1 MSTETQN
8 FRSRSRTLPA
18 RVKIEQRIGQDT
30 IPRPRS
36 PMRRLADIL
45 KRKKKRGKGDAD
57 SFNKLPLEKQAWFHG
72 KITADFAE
80 RYLRRDGHFL
90 VREDPA
96 KPGSCFI
103 VVRHKRE
110 SIHVPLCKVNS
121 SKGTRIKFRTEDSE
135 NSFDS
140 IPELIN
146 YYVSEGKPLSPKTQA
161 VITHA
166 VSRDATLLSTDDFHN
181 RYVFNASPSNGCPPK
196 APGTGPLRQ
205 KKLDKYT
212 RKNSDPGLHFTVNNG
227 SNVLSEKLNGVHVA
241 SGNVIGTVQSKQRQ
255 KIPGQFLE
263 KASKEENISDR
274 FYEAPFGENETNIE
288 GEIAEDP
295 YHYYEKP
302 DLKVDSDN
310 FYDKPT
316 EPKNSTIRREE
327 KREENCV
334 LESEES
340 FSVNPDQTQ
349 VGESFYNEPSLENYS
364 QAMNDRPP
372 SVGSQNSLGNQLN
385 DSANQSPEDVYDK
398 PRASTEGLYDS
409 PKGSRDDLYD
419 KPPPRPKRVVSFRK
433 SDPTLSDKE
442 VLPRPKL
449 VSRSSAPSSPSCPG
463 EGLLAVQSKIED
475 GVFPD
480 KRHSGDNLTAA
491 QIKGVSSEGVN
502 NTSDKPTGAESK
514 LRYSTPPKK
523 PQRPSLS
530 RSKSEQSPHSKQD
543 FYDSPRSKS
552 VSADDSA
559 FKSEETATR
568 LQPES
573 PKPLDK
579 KGIFLS
585 VMKKIGEKL
594 LTPFLETD
602 CLTLARHITRVDL
615 VLVWGEEPHR
625 CSWSIEDG
633 TGGAKGLEILT
644 LPQGREKRSELL
656 QRFANLSHWVATL
669 VVAAGDLG
677 TREKVLSKLIE
688 LADILSDKL
697 GNLISFMAV
706 MEGLALPQVTRL
718 HHTWS
723 CLHHRCCSTA
733 ILYHS
738 TLKPLAGLLSSGAP
752 SPFPGVC
759 LPYIVPLVRYMEMT
773 PDEILHDWAHSEV
786 DLGLE
791 VILAHLASGRAL
803 TQQLEEFRQEA
814 ISRLKTREYVV
825 NALLFEYFQEKVN
838 VGNVLG
844 LGPDPSNRTTKLK
857 TLLQWLSE
865 SAENS
870 AVSSAGV

>member
-18 RVKIEQRIGQDT
+18 RVKIEQKIGQDT

-45 KRKKKRGKGDAD
+45 KRKKKRGKGEAD

-181 RYVFNASPSNGCPPK
+181 RYVFNASPSNGCAPK

-205 KKLDKYT
+205 KKLDKYA

-227 SNVLSEKLNGVHVA
+227 SNVLSEKLNGVNVA

-316 EPKNSTIRREE
+316 EPKNSTVKRT
-327 KREENCV
+327 REENCV
-334 LESEES
+334 LESEDS

-372 SVGSQNSLGNQLN
+372 SVGSQNSLGNQSN

-409 PKGSRDDLYD
+409 PKGSQDNLYD

-449 VSRSSAPSSPSCPG
+449 VSRSSAPSSPSYPG

-491 QIKGVSSEGVN
+491 QIKGLVN
-502 NTSDKPTGAESK
+502 STSDKPTGAESK

-825 NALLFEYFQEKVN
+825 NTLLFEYFQEKVN

>member
-1 MSTETQN
+1 M
-8 FRSRSRTLPA
+8 FVLFC
-18 RVKIEQRIGQDT
+18 
-30 IPRPRS
+30 
-36 PMRRLADIL
+36 RLADIL

-57 SFNKLPLEKQAWFHG
+57 SFDKLPLEKQAWFHG

-121 SKGTRIKFRTEDSE
+121 SKGTRIKFRTEDSV

-146 YYVSEGKPLSPKTQA
+146 YYVSEIKPLSPKTQA

-205 KKLDKYT
+205 KKLDKYA
-212 RKNSDPGLHFTVNNG
+212 RKNSDPGLHLTVNNEN
-227 SNVLSEKLNGVHVA
+227 NVLSEKLNGVHVA
-241 SGNVIGTVQSKQRQ
+241 SGNVIVTVQSKQRQ
-255 KIPGQFLE
+255 NVPGQFLE
-263 KASKEENISDR
+263 KASKEENITDR
-274 FYEAPFGENETNIE
+274 FYEAPLGENETNIE

-316 EPKNSTIRREE
+316 EPKNSTIKRT
-327 KREENCV
+327 REENRV
-334 LESEES
+334 IESEES

-349 VGESFYNEPSLENYS
+349 VGESFYNEPSLENHS
-364 QAMNDRPP
+364 QAMNDDRPP
-372 SVGSQNSLGNQLN
+372 SVGSQNSLGNQSN
-385 DSANQSPEDVYDK
+385 DRANQSPEDVYDK

-419 KPPPRPKRVVSFRK
+419 KPPPRPKRVVSFRN
-433 SDPTLSDKE
+433 SDPALSDKE

-463 EGLLAVQSKIED
+463 KGLIAVQFKIED

-480 KRHSGDNLTAA
+480 KRHSGGNLTAV

-502 NTSDKPTGAESK
+502 STFDKPTAAESR
-514 LRYSTPPKK
+514 LGYSTPPKK

-552 VSADDSA
+552 VSADDNA

-585 VMKKIGEKL
+585 VMKKISEKL

-656 QRFANLSHWVATL
+656 QR
-669 VVAAGDLG
+669 
-677 TREKVLSKLIE
+677 
-688 LADILSDKL
+688 
-697 GNLISFMAV
+697 
-706 MEGLALPQVTRL
+706 
-718 HHTWS
+718 
-723 CLHHRCCSTA
+723 
-733 ILYHS
+733 
-738 TLKPLAGLLSSGAP
+738 
-752 SPFPGVC
+752 
-759 LPYIVPLVRYMEMT
+759 
-773 PDEILHDWAHSEV
+773 
-786 DLGLE
+786 
-791 VILAHLASGRAL
+791 
-803 TQQLEEFRQEA
+803 
-814 ISRLKTREYVV
+814 
-825 NALLFEYFQEKVN
+825 
-838 VGNVLG
+838 
-844 LGPDPSNRTTKLK
+844 
-857 TLLQWLSE
+857 
-865 SAENS
+865 
-870 AVSSAGV
+870 

>member
-1 MSTETQN
+1 M
-8 FRSRSRTLPA
+8 
-18 RVKIEQRIGQDT
+18 
-30 IPRPRS
+30 
-36 PMRRLADIL
+36 
-45 KRKKKRGKGDAD
+45 
-57 SFNKLPLEKQAWFHG
+57 EKQAWFHG

-80 RYLRRDGHFL
+80 RYLRHDGHFL

-181 RYVFNASPSNGCPPK
+181 RYVFNASPSNGCAPK

-205 KKLDKYT
+205 KKLDKYA

-227 SNVLSEKLNGVHVA
+227 NNVLSEKLNNGVHVA

-316 EPKNSTIRREE
+316 EPKNSTVKRT
-327 KREENCV
+327 REENCV
-334 LESEES
+334 LESEDS

-372 SVGSQNSLGNQLN
+372 SVGSQNSLGNQSN

-409 PKGSRDDLYD
+409 PKGSQDNLYD

-449 VSRSSAPSSPSCPG
+449 VSRSSAPSSPSCPS

-480 KRHSGDNLTAA
+480 KRHSGDNLTTA
-491 QIKGVSSEGVN
+491 QIKGLVN
-502 NTSDKPTGAESK
+502 STSDKPTGAESK

-656 QRFANLSHWVATL
+656 QR
-669 VVAAGDLG
+669 
-677 TREKVLSKLIE
+677 
-688 LADILSDKL
+688 
-697 GNLISFMAV
+697 
-706 MEGLALPQVTRL
+706 
-718 HHTWS
+718 
-723 CLHHRCCSTA
+723 
-733 ILYHS
+733 
-738 TLKPLAGLLSSGAP
+738 
-752 SPFPGVC
+752 
-759 LPYIVPLVRYMEMT
+759 
-773 PDEILHDWAHSEV
+773 
-786 DLGLE
+786 
-791 VILAHLASGRAL
+791 
-803 TQQLEEFRQEA
+803 
-814 ISRLKTREYVV
+814 
-825 NALLFEYFQEKVN
+825 
-838 VGNVLG
+838 
-844 LGPDPSNRTTKLK
+844 
-857 TLLQWLSE
+857 
-865 SAENS
+865 
-870 AVSSAGV
+870 

>member
-18 RVKIEQRIGQDT
+18 RVKIEQKIGQDT

-45 KRKKKRGKGDAD
+45 KRKKKRGKGEAD

-166 VSRDATLLSTDDFHN
+166 VSRDATLLSTDDFNN

-205 KKLDKYT
+205 KKLDKYA

-227 SNVLSEKLNGVHVA
+227 NNVLSEKLNGVHVA

-316 EPKNSTIRREE
+316 EPKNSTVKRT
-327 KREENCV
+327 REENCV

-340 FSVNPDQTQ
+340 FSVNPNQTQ

-364 QAMNDRPP
+364 QAINDRPP
-372 SVGSQNSLGNQLN
+372 SVGSQNSLGNQSN

-398 PRASTEGLYDS
+398 PRASTDGLYDS
-409 PKGSRDDLYD
+409 PKGSQDNLYD

-491 QIKGVSSEGVN
+491 QIKGLVN
-502 NTSDKPTGAESK
+502 STSDKPTGAESK

-825 NALLFEYFQEKVN
+825 NTLLFEYFQEKVN

>member
-1 MSTETQN
+1 M
-8 FRSRSRTLPA
+8 
-18 RVKIEQRIGQDT
+18 
-30 IPRPRS
+30 
-36 PMRRLADIL
+36 
-45 KRKKKRGKGDAD
+45 
-57 SFNKLPLEKQAWFHG
+57 EKQAWFHG

-80 RYLRRDGHFL
+80 RYLRHDGHFL

-181 RYVFNASPSNGCPPK
+181 RYVFNASPSNGCAPK

-205 KKLDKYT
+205 KKLDKYA

-227 SNVLSEKLNGVHVA
+227 NNVLSEKLNNGVHVA

-316 EPKNSTIRREE
+316 EPKNSTVKRT
-327 KREENCV
+327 REENCV
-334 LESEES
+334 LESEDS

-372 SVGSQNSLGNQLN
+372 SVGSQNSLGNQSN

-409 PKGSRDDLYD
+409 PKGSQDNLYD

-475 GVFPD
+475 GVFLD
-480 KRHSGDNLTAA
+480 KRHSGDNLTTA
-491 QIKGVSSEGVN
+491 QIKGLVN
-502 NTSDKPTGAESK
+502 STSDKPTGAESK

-656 QRFANLSHWVATL
+656 QR
-669 VVAAGDLG
+669 
-677 TREKVLSKLIE
+677 
-688 LADILSDKL
+688 
-697 GNLISFMAV
+697 
-706 MEGLALPQVTRL
+706 
-718 HHTWS
+718 
-723 CLHHRCCSTA
+723 
-733 ILYHS
+733 
-738 TLKPLAGLLSSGAP
+738 
-752 SPFPGVC
+752 
-759 LPYIVPLVRYMEMT
+759 
-773 PDEILHDWAHSEV
+773 
-786 DLGLE
+786 
-791 VILAHLASGRAL
+791 
-803 TQQLEEFRQEA
+803 
-814 ISRLKTREYVV
+814 
-825 NALLFEYFQEKVN
+825 
-838 VGNVLG
+838 
-844 LGPDPSNRTTKLK
+844 
-857 TLLQWLSE
+857 
-865 SAENS
+865 
-870 AVSSAGV
+870 

>member
-1 MSTETQN
+1 M
-8 FRSRSRTLPA
+8 
-18 RVKIEQRIGQDT
+18 
-30 IPRPRS
+30 
-36 PMRRLADIL
+36 
-45 KRKKKRGKGDAD
+45 
-57 SFNKLPLEKQAWFHG
+57 EKQAWFHG

-80 RYLRRDGHFL
+80 RYLRHDGHFL

-181 RYVFNASPSNGCPPK
+181 RYVFNASPSNGCAPK

-205 KKLDKYT
+205 KKLDKYA

-227 SNVLSEKLNGVHVA
+227 NNVLSEKLNNGVHVA

-316 EPKNSTIRREE
+316 EPKNSTVKRT
-327 KREENCV
+327 REENCV

-372 SVGSQNSLGNQLN
+372 SVGSQNSLGNQSN

-409 PKGSRDDLYD
+409 PKGSQDNLYD

-491 QIKGVSSEGVN
+491 QIKGLVN
-502 NTSDKPTGAESK
+502 STSDKPTGAESK

-656 QRFANLSHWVATL
+656 QR
-669 VVAAGDLG
+669 
-677 TREKVLSKLIE
+677 
-688 LADILSDKL
+688 
-697 GNLISFMAV
+697 
-706 MEGLALPQVTRL
+706 
-718 HHTWS
+718 
-723 CLHHRCCSTA
+723 
-733 ILYHS
+733 
-738 TLKPLAGLLSSGAP
+738 
-752 SPFPGVC
+752 
-759 LPYIVPLVRYMEMT
+759 
-773 PDEILHDWAHSEV
+773 
-786 DLGLE
+786 
-791 VILAHLASGRAL
+791 
-803 TQQLEEFRQEA
+803 
-814 ISRLKTREYVV
+814 
-825 NALLFEYFQEKVN
+825 
-838 VGNVLG
+838 
-844 LGPDPSNRTTKLK
+844 
-857 TLLQWLSE
+857 
-865 SAENS
+865 
-870 AVSSAGV
+870 

>member
-18 RVKIEQRIGQDT
+18 RVKIEQKIGQDT

-45 KRKKKRGKGDAD
+45 KRKKKRGKGEAD

-181 RYVFNASPSNGCPPK
+181 RYVFNASPSNGCAPK

-205 KKLDKYT
+205 KKLDKYA

-227 SNVLSEKLNGVHVA
+227 NNVLSEKLNGVHVA

-316 EPKNSTIRREE
+316 EPKNSTVKRT
-327 KREENCV
+327 REENCV
-334 LESEES
+334 LESEDS

-349 VGESFYNEPSLENYS
+349 VGESFYNEPLLENYS

-372 SVGSQNSLGNQLN
+372 SVGSQNSLGNQSN

-409 PKGSRDDLYD
+409 PKGSQDNLYD

-491 QIKGVSSEGVN
+491 QIKGLVN
-502 NTSDKPTGAESK
+502 STSDKPTGAESK

-825 NALLFEYFQEKVN
+825 NTLLFEYFQEKVN

-870 AVSSAGV
+870 AVSSAGM

>member
-1 MSTETQN
+1 M
-8 FRSRSRTLPA
+8 
-18 RVKIEQRIGQDT
+18 
-30 IPRPRS
+30 
-36 PMRRLADIL
+36 
-45 KRKKKRGKGDAD
+45 
-57 SFNKLPLEKQAWFHG
+57 EKQAWFHG

-80 RYLRRDGHFL
+80 RYLRHDGHFL

-103 VVRHKRE
+103 VVRHKRQ

-181 RYVFNASPSNGCPPK
+181 RYVFNASPSNGCAPK

-205 KKLDKYT
+205 KKLDKYA

-227 SNVLSEKLNGVHVA
+227 NNVLSEKLNNGVQVA

-316 EPKNSTIRREE
+316 EPKNSTVKRT
-327 KREENCV
+327 REENCV
-334 LESEES
+334 LESEDS

-372 SVGSQNSLGNQLN
+372 SVGSQNSLGNQSN
-385 DSANQSPEDVYDK
+385 DSANQCPEDVYDK

-409 PKGSRDDLYD
+409 PKGSQDNLYD

-480 KRHSGDNLTAA
+480 KRHSGDNLTTA
-491 QIKGVSSEGVN
+491 QIKGLVN
-502 NTSDKPTGAESK
+502 STSDKPTGAESK

-656 QRFANLSHWVATL
+656 QR
-669 VVAAGDLG
+669 
-677 TREKVLSKLIE
+677 
-688 LADILSDKL
+688 
-697 GNLISFMAV
+697 
-706 MEGLALPQVTRL
+706 
-718 HHTWS
+718 
-723 CLHHRCCSTA
+723 
-733 ILYHS
+733 
-738 TLKPLAGLLSSGAP
+738 
-752 SPFPGVC
+752 
-759 LPYIVPLVRYMEMT
+759 
-773 PDEILHDWAHSEV
+773 
-786 DLGLE
+786 
-791 VILAHLASGRAL
+791 
-803 TQQLEEFRQEA
+803 
-814 ISRLKTREYVV
+814 
-825 NALLFEYFQEKVN
+825 
-838 VGNVLG
+838 
-844 LGPDPSNRTTKLK
+844 
-857 TLLQWLSE
+857 
-865 SAENS
+865 
-870 AVSSAGV
+870 

>member
-18 RVKIEQRIGQDT
+18 RVKIEQKIGQDT

-45 KRKKKRGKGDAD
+45 KRKKKRGKGEAD

-166 VSRDATLLSTDDFHN
+166 VSRDATLLSTDDFNN

-205 KKLDKYT
+205 KKLDKYA

-227 SNVLSEKLNGVHVA
+227 NNVLSEKLNGVHVA

-316 EPKNSTIRREE
+316 EPKNSTVKRT
-327 KREENCV
+327 REENCV

-372 SVGSQNSLGNQLN
+372 SVGSQNSLGNQSN

-409 PKGSRDDLYD
+409 PKGSQDNLYD

-491 QIKGVSSEGVN
+491 QIKGLVN
-502 NTSDKPTGAESK
+502 STSDKPTGAESK

-559 FKSEETATR
+559 FKSEETPTR

-825 NALLFEYFQEKVN
+825 NTLLFEYFQEKVN

-870 AVSSAGV
+870 T

>member
-1 MSTETQN
+1 M
-8 FRSRSRTLPA
+8 FVLFC
-18 RVKIEQRIGQDT
+18 
-30 IPRPRS
+30 
-36 PMRRLADIL
+36 RLADIL
-45 KRKKKRGKGDAD
+45 KRKKKRGKGEAD

-80 RYLRRDGHFL
+80 RYLRHDGHFL

-181 RYVFNASPSNGCPPK
+181 RYVFNASPSNGCAPK

-205 KKLDKYT
+205 KKLDKYA

-227 SNVLSEKLNGVHVA
+227 NNVLSEKLNNGVHVA

-316 EPKNSTIRREE
+316 EPKNSTVKRT
-327 KREENCV
+327 REENCV
-334 LESEES
+334 LESEDS

-372 SVGSQNSLGNQLN
+372 SVGSQNSLGNQSN

-409 PKGSRDDLYD
+409 PKGSQDNLYD

-480 KRHSGDNLTAA
+480 KRHSGDNLTTA
-491 QIKGVSSEGVN
+491 QIKGLVN
-502 NTSDKPTGAESK
+502 STSDKPTGAESK

-656 QRFANLSHWVATL
+656 QR
-669 VVAAGDLG
+669 
-677 TREKVLSKLIE
+677 
-688 LADILSDKL
+688 
-697 GNLISFMAV
+697 
-706 MEGLALPQVTRL
+706 
-718 HHTWS
+718 
-723 CLHHRCCSTA
+723 
-733 ILYHS
+733 
-738 TLKPLAGLLSSGAP
+738 
-752 SPFPGVC
+752 
-759 LPYIVPLVRYMEMT
+759 
-773 PDEILHDWAHSEV
+773 
-786 DLGLE
+786 
-791 VILAHLASGRAL
+791 
-803 TQQLEEFRQEA
+803 
-814 ISRLKTREYVV
+814 
-825 NALLFEYFQEKVN
+825 
-838 VGNVLG
+838 
-844 LGPDPSNRTTKLK
+844 
-857 TLLQWLSE
+857 
-865 SAENS
+865 
-870 AVSSAGV
+870 

>member
-18 RVKIEQRIGQDT
+18 RVKIEQKIGQDT

-45 KRKKKRGKGDAD
+45 KRKKKRGKGEAD

-205 KKLDKYT
+205 KKLDKYA
-212 RKNSDPGLHFTVNNG
+212 RKNSDPGLHFTVNKG

-316 EPKNSTIRREE
+316 EPKNSTVKRT
-327 KREENCV
+327 REENCV

-372 SVGSQNSLGNQLN
+372 SVGSQNSLGNQSN

-409 PKGSRDDLYD
+409 PKGSQDNLYD

-491 QIKGVSSEGVN
+491 QIKGLVN
-502 NTSDKPTGAESK
+502 STSDKPTGAESK

-559 FKSEETATR
+559 FKSEETPTR

-825 NALLFEYFQEKVN
+825 NTLLFEYFQEKVN

-870 AVSSAGV
+870 T

>member
-18 RVKIEQRIGQDT
+18 RVKIEQKIGQDT

-288 GEIAEDP
+288 EEIAEDP

-385 DSANQSPEDVYDK
+385 DSANQSPGDVYDK

-870 AVSSAGV
+870 T

>member
-1 MSTETQN
+1 M
-8 FRSRSRTLPA
+8 
-18 RVKIEQRIGQDT
+18 
-30 IPRPRS
+30 
-36 PMRRLADIL
+36 
-45 KRKKKRGKGDAD
+45 
-57 SFNKLPLEKQAWFHG
+57 EKQAWFHG

-80 RYLRRDGHFL
+80 RYLRHDGHFL

-181 RYVFNASPSNGCPPK
+181 RYVFNASPSNGCAPK

-205 KKLDKYT
+205 KKLDKYA

-227 SNVLSEKLNGVHVA
+227 NNVLSEKLNNGVHVA

-316 EPKNSTIRREE
+316 EPKNSTVKRT
-327 KREENCV
+327 REENCV
-334 LESEES
+334 LESEDS

-372 SVGSQNSLGNQLN
+372 SVGSQNSLGNQSN

-409 PKGSRDDLYD
+409 PKGSQDNLYD

-480 KRHSGDNLTAA
+480 KRHSGDNLTTA
-491 QIKGVSSEGVN
+491 QIKGLVN
-502 NTSDKPTGAESK
+502 STSDKPTGAESK

-656 QRFANLSHWVATL
+656 QR
-669 VVAAGDLG
+669 
-677 TREKVLSKLIE
+677 
-688 LADILSDKL
+688 
-697 GNLISFMAV
+697 
-706 MEGLALPQVTRL
+706 
-718 HHTWS
+718 
-723 CLHHRCCSTA
+723 
-733 ILYHS
+733 
-738 TLKPLAGLLSSGAP
+738 
-752 SPFPGVC
+752 
-759 LPYIVPLVRYMEMT
+759 
-773 PDEILHDWAHSEV
+773 
-786 DLGLE
+786 
-791 VILAHLASGRAL
+791 
-803 TQQLEEFRQEA
+803 
-814 ISRLKTREYVV
+814 
-825 NALLFEYFQEKVN
+825 
-838 VGNVLG
+838 
-844 LGPDPSNRTTKLK
+844 
-857 TLLQWLSE
+857 
-865 SAENS
+865 
-870 AVSSAGV
+870 

>member
-1 MSTETQN
+1 M
-8 FRSRSRTLPA
+8 
-18 RVKIEQRIGQDT
+18 
-30 IPRPRS
+30 
-36 PMRRLADIL
+36 
-45 KRKKKRGKGDAD
+45 
-57 SFNKLPLEKQAWFHG
+57 EKQAWFHG

-80 RYLRRDGHFL
+80 RYLRHDGHFL

-181 RYVFNASPSNGCPPK
+181 RYVFNASPSNGCAPK

-205 KKLDKYT
+205 KKLDKYA

-227 SNVLSEKLNGVHVA
+227 NNVLSEKLNGVHVA

-316 EPKNSTIRREE
+316 EPKNSTVKRT
-327 KREENCV
+327 REENCV
-334 LESEES
+334 LENEES

-372 SVGSQNSLGNQLN
+372 SVGSQNSLGNQSN

-409 PKGSRDDLYD
+409 PKGSQDNLYD

-480 KRHSGDNLTAA
+480 KRHSGDNLTTA
-491 QIKGVSSEGVN
+491 QIKGLVN
-502 NTSDKPTGAESK
+502 STSDKPTGAESK

-559 FKSEETATR
+559 FKSEETAAR

-656 QRFANLSHWVATL
+656 QR
-669 VVAAGDLG
+669 
-677 TREKVLSKLIE
+677 
-688 LADILSDKL
+688 
-697 GNLISFMAV
+697 
-706 MEGLALPQVTRL
+706 
-718 HHTWS
+718 
-723 CLHHRCCSTA
+723 
-733 ILYHS
+733 
-738 TLKPLAGLLSSGAP
+738 
-752 SPFPGVC
+752 
-759 LPYIVPLVRYMEMT
+759 
-773 PDEILHDWAHSEV
+773 
-786 DLGLE
+786 
-791 VILAHLASGRAL
+791 
-803 TQQLEEFRQEA
+803 
-814 ISRLKTREYVV
+814 
-825 NALLFEYFQEKVN
+825 
-838 VGNVLG
+838 
-844 LGPDPSNRTTKLK
+844 
-857 TLLQWLSE
+857 
-865 SAENS
+865 
-870 AVSSAGV
+870 

>member
-1 MSTETQN
+1 M
-8 FRSRSRTLPA
+8 
-18 RVKIEQRIGQDT
+18 
-30 IPRPRS
+30 
-36 PMRRLADIL
+36 
-45 KRKKKRGKGDAD
+45 
-57 SFNKLPLEKQAWFHG
+57 EKQAWFHG

-80 RYLRRDGHFL
+80 RYLRHDGHFL

-181 RYVFNASPSNGCPPK
+181 RYVFNASPSNGCAPK

-205 KKLDKYT
+205 KKLDKYA

-227 SNVLSEKLNGVHVA
+227 NNVLSEKLNNGVHVA

-316 EPKNSTIRREE
+316 EPKNSTVKRT
-327 KREENCV
+327 REENCV
-334 LESEES
+334 LESEDS

-372 SVGSQNSLGNQLN
+372 SVGSQNSLGNQSN

-409 PKGSRDDLYD
+409 PKGSQDNLYD

-491 QIKGVSSEGVN
+491 QIKGLVN
-502 NTSDKPTGAESK
+502 STSDKPTGAESK

-656 QRFANLSHWVATL
+656 QR
-669 VVAAGDLG
+669 
-677 TREKVLSKLIE
+677 
-688 LADILSDKL
+688 
-697 GNLISFMAV
+697 
-706 MEGLALPQVTRL
+706 
-718 HHTWS
+718 
-723 CLHHRCCSTA
+723 
-733 ILYHS
+733 
-738 TLKPLAGLLSSGAP
+738 
-752 SPFPGVC
+752 
-759 LPYIVPLVRYMEMT
+759 
-773 PDEILHDWAHSEV
+773 
-786 DLGLE
+786 
-791 VILAHLASGRAL
+791 
-803 TQQLEEFRQEA
+803 
-814 ISRLKTREYVV
+814 
-825 NALLFEYFQEKVN
+825 
-838 VGNVLG
+838 
-844 LGPDPSNRTTKLK
+844 
-857 TLLQWLSE
+857 
-865 SAENS
+865 
-870 AVSSAGV
+870 

>member
-18 RVKIEQRIGQDT
+18 RVKIEQKIGQDT

-45 KRKKKRGKGDAD
+45 KRKKKRGKGEAD

-146 YYVSEGKPLSPKTQA
+146 YYVSEGKSLSLKTQA

-181 RYVFNASPSNGCPPK
+181 RYVFNASPSNGCAPK

-205 KKLDKYT
+205 KKLDKYA

-227 SNVLSEKLNGVHVA
+227 NNVLSEKLNGVHVA

-316 EPKNSTIRREE
+316 EPKNSTVKRT
-327 KREENCV
+327 REENCV

-372 SVGSQNSLGNQLN
+372 SVGSQNSLGNQSN

-409 PKGSRDDLYD
+409 PKGSQDNLYD

-491 QIKGVSSEGVN
+491 QIKGLVN
-502 NTSDKPTGAESK
+502 STSDKPTGAESK

-688 LADILSDKL
+688 LADILSDTL

-825 NALLFEYFQEKVN
+825 NTLLFEYFQEKVN

>member
-18 RVKIEQRIGQDT
+18 RVKIEQKIGQDT

-45 KRKKKRGKGDAD
+45 KRKKKRGKGEAD

-181 RYVFNASPSNGCPPK
+181 RYVFNASPSNGCAPK

-205 KKLDKYT
+205 KKLDKYA

-227 SNVLSEKLNGVHVA
+227 NNVLSEKLNGVHVA

-288 GEIAEDP
+288 GEISEDP

-316 EPKNSTIRREE
+316 EPKNSTVKRT
-327 KREENCV
+327 REENCV

-340 FSVNPDQTQ
+340 CSVNPDQTQ

-372 SVGSQNSLGNQLN
+372 SVGSQNSLGNQSN

-409 PKGSRDDLYD
+409 PKGSQDNLYD

-491 QIKGVSSEGVN
+491 QIKGLVN

-825 NALLFEYFQEKVN
+825 NTLLFEYFQEKVN

>member
-1 MSTETQN
+1 MYDLVVCVSLLQN
-8 FRSRSRTLPA
+8 SGMLVGRLQICLFVLFC
-18 RVKIEQRIGQDT
+18 
-30 IPRPRS
+30 
-36 PMRRLADIL
+36 RLADIL

-227 SNVLSEKLNGVHVA
+227 NNVLSEKLNGVHVA

-316 EPKNSTIRREE
+316 EPKNSTIKRT
-327 KREENCV
+327 REENCV

-364 QAMNDRPP
+364 QAMNDGPP
-372 SVGSQNSLGNQLN
+372 SVGSQNSLGNQSN

-491 QIKGVSSEGVN
+491 QIKGVSSEGVDS
-502 NTSDKPTGAESK
+502 TSDKPTGAESK

-530 RSKSEQSPHSKQD
+530 RSKSEQSPRSKQG

-568 LQPES
+568 FQPES

-656 QRFANLSHWVATL
+656 QR
-669 VVAAGDLG
+669 
-677 TREKVLSKLIE
+677 
-688 LADILSDKL
+688 
-697 GNLISFMAV
+697 
-706 MEGLALPQVTRL
+706 
-718 HHTWS
+718 
-723 CLHHRCCSTA
+723 
-733 ILYHS
+733 
-738 TLKPLAGLLSSGAP
+738 
-752 SPFPGVC
+752 
-759 LPYIVPLVRYMEMT
+759 
-773 PDEILHDWAHSEV
+773 
-786 DLGLE
+786 
-791 VILAHLASGRAL
+791 
-803 TQQLEEFRQEA
+803 
-814 ISRLKTREYVV
+814 
-825 NALLFEYFQEKVN
+825 
-838 VGNVLG
+838 
-844 LGPDPSNRTTKLK
+844 
-857 TLLQWLSE
+857 
-865 SAENS
+865 
-870 AVSSAGV
+870 